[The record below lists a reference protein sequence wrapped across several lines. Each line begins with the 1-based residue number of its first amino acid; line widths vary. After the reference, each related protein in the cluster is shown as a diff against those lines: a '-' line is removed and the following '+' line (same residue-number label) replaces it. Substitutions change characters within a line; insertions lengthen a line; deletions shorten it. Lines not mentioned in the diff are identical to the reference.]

1 VSGSGPAPAA
11 MDVAVVGAGRA
22 GTALAV
28 LLRRA
33 GYRIV
38 AASGRAATAERI
50 RRHLGLGPVPAAEAA
65 AAGQLVLLG
74 VPDGAIA
81 EACAALASEGAFRQG
96 QWVAH
101 LSGTARLDVL
111 GPARRA
117 GAGVLSLHPLQTLPD
132 VERAIERLPGS
143 AMAVTA
149 TDEAGAA
156 LGESLARAV
165 GARPFRLDDRA
176 KPLYHAAAVFA
187 SNDVI
192 VVTGLAERLFRAAG
206 LPEPLELFAPLAR
219 TALENAL
226 NLGPAAALTGPVA
239 RGDAGTL
246 EVHLGALRAAAPDTV
261 PAYVALARAA
271 LDLAE
276 RAGSLPPGGRG
287 AVEEVLARWS

>member
-1 VSGSGPAPAA
+1 L
-11 MDVAVVGAGRA
+11 DVAVVGAGRA

-33 GYRIV
+33 GHRVV
-38 AASGRAATAERI
+38 AAWGRSATAERV
-50 RRHLGLGPVPAAEAA
+50 RRHLGLRPVPAAEAA
-65 AAGQLVLLG
+65 AAGELVLLG

-81 EACAALASEGAFRQG
+81 EVCSALADQGAFRAG
-96 QWVAH
+96 QWVSH

-111 GPARRA
+111 APARGA
-117 GAGVLSLHPLQTLPD
+117 GAGILSLHPLQTLPD
-132 VERAIERLPGS
+132 VERAIERIPGS

-149 TDEAGAA
+149 MDEAGAA

-165 GARPFRLDDRA
+165 GARPFRLDDGA

-192 VVTGLAERLFRAAG
+192 VVTGLAERLFREAG
-206 LPEPLELFAPLAR
+206 MAEPLELFAPLAR
-219 TALENAL
+219 AALENAIG
-226 NLGPAAALTGPVA
+226 LGPAAALTGPVA
-239 RGDAGTL
+239 RGDAWTVEAHL
-246 EVHLGALRAAAPDTV
+246 EALRAAAPDTV

-276 RAGSLPPGGRG
+276 RGGSLPPGGRA
-287 AVEEVLARWS
+287 AVEQVLARWS

>member
-1 VSGSGPAPAA
+1 MRAPAA

-38 AASGRAATAERI
+38 AASGGAATAERI
-50 RRHLGLGPVPAAEAA
+50 GPHLDLRPVPAAEAA
-65 AAGQLVLLG
+65 AAGELVLIG

-81 EACAALASEGAFRQG
+81 EVSSALAADGAFREG

-111 GPARRA
+111 EPARRA
-117 GAGVLSLHPLQTLPD
+117 GAGILSLHPLQTLPD

-149 TDEAGAA
+149 TDAAGAA
-156 LGESLARAV
+156 LGESLALAV

-206 LPEPLELFAPLAR
+206 MTEPLELFAPLAR
-219 TALENAL
+219 AALDNAL
-226 NLGPAAALTGPVA
+226 DLGPAGALTGPVA
-239 RGDAGTL
+239 RGDAGTVQAHL
-246 EVHLGALRAAAPDTV
+246 EALRTAAPDTV

-276 RAGSLPPGGRG
+276 RGGSLPPGGRG
-287 AVEEVLARWS
+287 AVEDVLARWS